1 MINTLYLPELRELLA
16 DGNKQELREFCE
28 AMHPARTAEFMEG
41 LTADE
46 AWAVLQHTEVIHR
59 GEIFGFFDIDR
70 QHEILAGQDRAEVA
84 EMVAE
89 LAPDDRTDVLQ
100 ILDEGILRDILQRL
114 PLEERRDYLR
124 LSQYPEGTAGAVMTS
139 EVAKL
144 AADLTIE
151 TAISEIGR
159 QSEEYETIYYLYVVD
174 ADDHLL
180 GLVSTR
186 QLLAGMRNPKTLLS
200 EIMEAD
206 LITCDAMED
215 QEEVASKV
223 AKLDLLAI
231 PVVDAERKMLGIIT
245 HDDVIDVVHEEA
257 VEDAHR
263 SAAVDPLDESYL
275 KTSVIT
281 LSWKRGIWLIVLF
294 VFALLTA
301 IILSENESNLQT
313 WAWLAPF
320 IPLVISS
327 GGNTGNQSATLIIT
341 ALARGHVTLR
351 DWRKIVGRELAMGLI
366 LGGLLSGLGY
376 LSMVLMGRVDWIS
389 REALVVPL
397 TLLLVVL
404 SGTLT
409 GAVLPLIFARLGLDP
424 ALMSNPFVAGIVDIV
439 GILIYMY
446 VTVWLLGPP
455 IVESVGMLQA
465 AVLTGFV

>member
-16 DGNKQELREFCE
+16 EGNAQELREFCE

-41 LTADE
+41 LAADE
-46 AWAVLQHTEVIHR
+46 AWAVLQHTEVVHR
-59 GEIFGFFDIDR
+59 GEIFGFFEADR
-70 QHEILAGQDRAEVA
+70 QHEILVGQDRAQVA

-100 ILDEGILRDILQRL
+100 ILDEDILEDILQRL
-114 PLEERRDYLR
+114 PSEERRNYLR
-124 LSQYPEGTAGAVMTS
+124 LSAYPDGTAGAVMTS

-186 QLLAGMRNPKTLLS
+186 QLLAGMRNPNTLLS
-200 EIMEAD
+200 EIMETD
-206 LITCDAMED
+206 LIVCDAMED
-215 QEEVASKV
+215 QEEVAAKV

-231 PVVDAERKMLGIIT
+231 PVVDPERKMLGIIT

-257 VEDAHR
+257 IEDAHR

-275 KTSVIT
+275 KTSLIT

-301 IILSENESNLQT
+301 IILSENESKLQT

-351 DWRKIVGRELAMGLI
+351 DWRKIVRRELLMGLI

-376 LSMVLMGRVDWIS
+376 LSMVLMGRVDFVS
-389 REALVVPL
+389 REALVVPI

-409 GAVLPLIFARLGLDP
+409 GALMPLIFARLGLDP

-446 VTVWLLGPP
+446 VTVLLLGPP
-455 IVESVGMLQA
+455 IV
-465 AVLTGFV
+465 

>member
-16 DGNKQELREFCE
+16 EGNAQELREFCE

-41 LTADE
+41 LSADE
-46 AWAVLQHTEVIHR
+46 AWSVLQHTEVIHR
-59 GEIFGFFDIDR
+59 GEIFGFFETDR
-70 QHEILAGQDRAEVA
+70 QLEILEKQDRSEVA

-89 LAPDDRTDVLQ
+89 LAPDDRADVLQ
-100 ILDEGILRDILQRL
+100 NLDEVVLKDILQRL

-144 AADLTIE
+144 SADLSIE

-159 QSEEYETIYYLYVVD
+159 QTEEYETIYYLYVVD

-186 QLLAGMRNPKTLLS
+186 QLLAGMRNPKTPLS
-200 EIMEAD
+200 EIMETD
-206 LITCDAMED
+206 LIVCDAMED
-215 QEEVASKV
+215 QEDVAAKV

-231 PVVDAERKMLGIIT
+231 PVVDPERKMLGIIT

-257 VEDAHR
+257 TEDAHR

-275 KTSVIT
+275 KTPLIT
-281 LSWKRGIWLIVLF
+281 LSWKRGVWLIVLF

-301 IILSENESNLQT
+301 IILNENESKLKK
-313 WAWLAPF
+313 WVWLAPF

-351 DWRKIVGRELAMGLI
+351 DWKKIVGRELWMGMI
-366 LGGLLSGLGY
+366 LGGMLGILGY
-376 LSMVLMGRVDWIS
+376 LSMVLMGRVDVFS
-389 REALVVPL
+389 NEALVVPL
-397 TLLLVVL
+397 TLLLVVV

-409 GAVLPLIFARLGLDP
+409 GSLLPLIFESLGLDP

-439 GILIYMY
+439 GILIYMG
-446 VTVWLLGPP
+446 VAVWLMGDPL
-455 IVESVGMLQA
+455 L
-465 AVLTGFV
+465 